1 MIFVNLDKPSPPQNF
16 EVTDVNKDSVILKWR
31 APANDGGSA
40 VTNYVIEKRD
50 VKRSNFL
57 KVTQVTADVT
67 EVKVEKLTEGNEY
80 FFRVCAENEI
90 GASDWTTTD
99 DAIKA
104 KLPFG
109 KPISLEAENLQN
121 LVHYYFIIFR
131 CIFQM
136 YQARLK
142 T

>member
-1 MIFVNLDKPSPPQNF
+1 MIFVHLDKPSPPQNL

-109 KPISLEAENLQN
+109 NPIILEAK
-121 LVHYYFIIFR
+121 IIVYLIIIVVV
-131 CIFQM
+131 IF
-136 YQARLK
+136 
-142 T
+142 